1 MVSLDDAVVARLERS
16 GSRFEILVDPDLAQ
30 EWKRDPESNEMG
42 DVLAVEEIWADSRQG
57 DRPNE
62 ADLVKAFGTSE
73 VFACAAMIL
82 EKGTI
87 QLTTQQRKAMTEEK
101 RKKIVH
107 AIASTATDPRTK
119 SPHPRTR
126 IENALEE
133 SRFSVDPFLS
143 VERQV
148 EDAIKVLKPLI
159 PLQFVMAKMAF
170 RIPGSDYGG
179 VLGVLR
185 DLVER
190 EEWLSNGDWACV
202 ITCPGG
208 MKHDLIDQVMKKCS
222 RAEVRELD
230 R

>member
-1 MVSLDDAVVARLERS
+1 ME
-16 GSRFEILVDPDLAQ
+16 
-30 EWKRDPESNEMG
+30 
-42 DVLAVEEIWADSRQG
+42 DVLAVEEIWSDSRQG

-62 ADLVKAFGTSE
+62 SDLVKAFETNNTLE
-73 VFACAAMIL
+73 CAAKIL
-82 EKGTI
+82 EKGSI
-87 QLTTQQRKAMTEEK
+87 QLTTQQRKEMTEEK
-101 RKKIVH
+101 RKKIIT
-107 AIASTATDPRTK
+107 AIATTATDPKTK

-148 EDAIKVLKPLI
+148 EDAIKVLRPLI
-159 PLQFVMAKMAF
+159 PLQFMMAKLAF
-170 RIPGSDYGG
+170 RVPGSDYGG

-185 DLVER
+185 DLVEK

-202 ITCPGG
+202 VTCPGG
-208 MKHDLIDQVMKKCS
+208 MKHDLIDQVMKRCS
-222 RAEVRELD
+222 RAEVRDLD

>member
-1 MVSLDDAVVARLERS
+1 
-16 GSRFEILVDPDLAQ
+16 
-30 EWKRDPESNEMG
+30 MG

-190 EEWLSNGDWACV
+190 RRSGYPMGTGPASSPARGHETRPDRPSHEEVQPRRGQGTRSVGNGPYSSEWL
-202 ITCPGG
+202 
-208 MKHDLIDQVMKKCS
+208 
-222 RAEVRELD
+222 
-230 R
+230 

>member
-1 MVSLDDAVVARLERS
+1 MVSLDDAVIARLERS

-30 EWKRDPESNEMG
+30 DWKRDNASVQLEE
-42 DVLAVEEIWADSRQG
+42 VLAVEEIWADSRQG

-62 ADLVKAFGTSE
+62 ADLLKAFETSD
-73 VFACAAMIL
+73 VHACAAMIL
-82 EKGTI
+82 ERGTI

-101 RKKIVH
+101 RKKIIH

-159 PLQFVMAKMAF
+159 PLQFITVRMAF

-185 DLVER
+185 DLVEK
-190 EEWLSNGDWACV
+190 EEWLTNGDWACV
-202 ITCPGG
+202 VTCPGG
-208 MKHDLIDQVMKKCS
+208 MKHDLIDQVMKRCS

>member
-30 EWKRDPESNEMG
+30 KWKKDHESVSMEE
-42 DVLAVEEIWADSRQG
+42 VLAVEEVWSDSRQG

-62 ADLVKAFGTSE
+62 TDLMKAFETCD
-73 VFACAAMIL
+73 VLICAAKIL
-82 EKGTI
+82 EKGSI
-87 QLTTQQRKAMTEEK
+87 QLTTQQRKMMTEEK
-101 RKKIVH
+101 RKQIVH
-107 AIASTATDPRTK
+107 AIASTATDPKTK

-126 IENALEE
+126 IENALDE

-148 EDAIKVLKPLI
+148 EDAIKVLRPLI
-159 PLQFVMAKMAF
+159 PLQFVTVRMAF
-170 RIPGSDYGG
+170 RIPGADYGG

-202 ITCPGG
+202 VTCPGG
-208 MKHDLIDQVMKKCS
+208 MKHDLVDRVMKKCS

>member
-1 MVSLDDAVVARLERS
+1 MVSLDDAVIARLERS

-30 EWKRDPESNEMG
+30 EWKRDNASVQLE
-42 DVLAVEEIWADSRQG
+42 DVLAVEEIWAYSRQG

-62 ADLVKAFGTSE
+62 ADLLKAFETSDVHE
-73 VFACAAMIL
+73 CAATIL
-82 EKGTI
+82 ERGTI

-101 RKKIVH
+101 RKKIIH

-159 PLQFVMAKMAF
+159 PLQFITVRMAF

-185 DLVER
+185 DLVEK
-190 EEWLSNGDWACV
+190 EEWLTNGDWACV
-202 ITCPGG
+202 VTCPGG
-208 MKHDLIDQVMKKCS
+208 MKHDLIDPVMKKCS

>member
-1 MVSLDDAVVARLERS
+1 MVSLDDAVIARLERS

-30 EWKRDPESNEMG
+30 EWKKDNASVQLE

-62 ADLVKAFGTSE
+62 ADLLKAFETSD
-73 VFACAAMIL
+73 VHACAAMIL
-82 EKGTI
+82 ERGTI

-101 RKKIVH
+101 RKKIIH
-107 AIASTATDPRTK
+107 AIASTATDPRAK

-143 VERQV
+143 VERQA

-159 PLQFVMAKMAF
+159 PLQFITVRMAF

-185 DLVER
+185 DLVEK
-190 EEWLSNGDWACV
+190 EEWLTNGDWACV
-202 ITCPGG
+202 VTCPGG